1 MRSEDKRLARMQLE
15 ETLKPFHG
23 VRFVPMPAK
32 GWIRAVRDALGMTGR
47 QLAKRLK
54 VKPPRITVLEH
65 DETKGRVT
73 LDTLRRTAEAMDC
86 VVVYAIVPR
95 SSLEQM
101 VRSQVEKVVRDRM
114 SKVSHSMALE
124 GQKLE
129 VREQSLSYDAAVEE
143 MMRKMPRSL
152 WSDQ

>member
-1 MRSEDKRLARMQLE
+1 MRSEQKHLARMQLE

-23 VRFVPMPAK
+23 VRFIPMPAK
-32 GWIRAVRDALGMTGR
+32 GWIRAVQDALGMTGR

-54 VKPPRITVLEH
+54 VKPPRITTLEQ
-65 DETKGRVT
+65 DETEGRVT

-95 SSLEQM
+95 SSLEET
-101 VRSQVEKVVRDRM
+101 VKRRVEKVVQDRM
-114 SKVSHSMALE
+114 LKVSHSMALE
-124 GQKLE
+124 GQRLE

-152 WSDQ
+152 WSDK

>member
-1 MRSEDKRLARMQLE
+1 MQLE

-23 VRFVPMPAK
+23 VRFIPMPAK
-32 GWIRAVRDALGMTGR
+32 GWIRAVQDALGMTGR

-54 VKPPRITVLEH
+54 VKPPRITTLEQ
-65 DETKGRVT
+65 DETEGRVT

-95 SSLEQM
+95 SSLEET
-101 VRSQVEKVVRDRM
+101 VKRRVEKVVQDRM
-114 SKVSHSMALE
+114 LKVSHSMALE
-124 GQKLE
+124 GQRLE

-152 WSDQ
+152 WSDK